1 METLKCTLE
10 IFVIAKLPTWCL
22 WKSGGKA
29 AAVKRCVASL
39 WMPRESPL
47 PSGWCELQAFSSCI
61 FLDDGLAVLH
71 RPYFERGA
79 VMQLHRVRCKINE
92 PAGRMLLNSL
102 LGAVYQSPALPHI
115 HPHHH
120 QAPVVVRAQST
131 HWNHWTV
138 ANSPNNPNAWGARI
152 WVKTFCFRV
161 LPLTFLQPDE
171 GSW

>member
-1 METLKCTLE
+1 MCCLTVDVLGKS
-10 IFVIAKLPTWCL
+10 FAK
-22 WKSGGKA
+22 
-29 AAVKRCVASL
+29 
-39 WMPRESPL
+39 PL
-47 PSGWCELQAFSSCI
+47 PLGWCELQAFRSCI
-61 FLDDGLAVLH
+61 FLVDALAVLH

-120 QAPVVVRAQST
+120 QPLVAGRAQST

-138 ANSPNNPNAWGARI
+138 ANSPNNPNAWGARR
-152 WVKTFCFRV
+152 WVKTFYFRG
-161 LPLTFLQPDE
+161 LSLTFLQPNK
-171 GSW
+171 GSRHPKAFYGI